1 MAEKRDFYDVLGV
14 NKSAT
19 DAEIKSA
26 YRKKAKQLHPDLN
39 KDDPKAEEKFK
50 EVQEAYDVLGDEKK
64 RGMYDRFGHA
74 GVGGASQGAGGY
86 GGFSGFEGFSGGDFS
101 GFGDI
106 FDTFFGGGNF
116 SGGFSNFGGSQTRS
130 RRGSDILM
138 QMNLDFDEA
147 IYGCEKRFDLDVV
160 EDCEECS
167 GEGGFEKEKCTTCG
181 GSGTIT
187 SEQRTI
193 LGSFMSRTTCSD
205 CNGTGSTYKKKCKSC
220 NGKGKVRANKKITIN
235 IPAGVTT
242 GDIQRLSGKGNPGE
256 NGGSNG
262 DLYIEFRVKDHKYF
276 IRDLDDIY
284 LEVPLTLTEALLG
297 TKKRI
302 PTLYGNVKINIPAG
316 TNSGDKQRIK
326 GSGVDNRFR
335 RHKGDMYL
343 IFKVDLPKKLS
354 REQKSLIDKLSK
366 TNLDTDEIEK
376 FDKFTKEND

>member
-1 MAEKRDFYDVLGV
+1 
-14 NKSAT
+14 
-19 DAEIKSA
+19 
-26 YRKKAKQLHPDLN
+26 
-39 KDDPKAEEKFK
+39 
-50 EVQEAYDVLGDEKK
+50 
-64 RGMYDRFGHA
+64 
-74 GVGGASQGAGGY
+74 
-86 GGFSGFEGFSGGDFS
+86 
-101 GFGDI
+101 
-106 FDTFFGGGNF
+106 
-116 SGGFSNFGGSQTRS
+116 
-130 RRGSDILM
+130 
-138 QMNLDFDEA
+138 
-147 IYGCEKRFDLDVV
+147 
-160 EDCEECS
+160 
-167 GEGGFEKEKCTTCG
+167 
-181 GSGTIT
+181 
-187 SEQRTI
+187 
-193 LGSFMSRTTCSD
+193 MSRTTCSD
-205 CNGTGSTYKKKCKSC
+205 CNGTGSTYKKKCKAC

-242 GDIQRLSGKGNPGE
+242 GDRQRLSGKGNPGE